1 MVWLRL
7 IGTFLVA
14 AAMMT
19 AASAQAAPI
28 KIVALGASNTAG
40 WGVGAANAYP
50 ARLQAMLKAKGYN
63 AEVINA
69 GRSFD
74 TTGGML
80 NRLAGVVP
88 SGTSIVIVQPGGN
101 DLRFFGSL
109 EGRAKNLAEI
119 RRRLA
124 TRHIKTIIFENSVVT
139 AGHYQ
144 WDGIHFTREGH
155 KQAAAYLERQ
165 VIALLGGEKPAAPAP
180 QPH

>member
-1 MVWLRL
+1 MVSLRP

-19 AASAQAAPI
+19 AASAQAAPTE
-28 KIVALGASNTAG
+28 IVALGASNTAG

-50 ARLQAMLKAKGYN
+50 ARLQAMLKARGYYV
-63 AEVINA
+63 EVINA

-74 TTGGML
+74 TTRGML
-80 NRLAGVVP
+80 NRLDGVVP
-88 SGTSIVIVQPGGN
+88 PGTAIVIVQPGGN

-124 TRHIKTIIFENSVVT
+124 ARHIKTIIFENSVVT

-165 VIALLGGEKPAAPAP
+165 VIPLLGGGKPPAP